1 MCLWLF
7 YLSRRR
13 RHTRCALVTGVQTC
27 ALPIFPG
34 RTRQPEIKP
43 LMKVAVLVLYDL
55 QIGAV
60 ARNIEDADIAA
71 IEGADDRE
79 SHLTVIVRPDTP
91 GKSLN
96 KAPASLAAAMPGCA
110 AGALSFASV
119 IARPSQMT
127 VASARRLIWNL
138 SSVITTALGLPDR
151 LLPMPR
157 PNPLT

>member
-1 MCLWLF
+1 
-7 YLSRRR
+7 
-13 RHTRCALVTGVQTC
+13 
-27 ALPIFPG
+27 
-34 RTRQPEIKP
+34 
-43 LMKVAVLVLYDL
+43 MKVAVLVLYDL

-71 IEGADDRE
+71 IEGAGDRE

-110 AGALSFASV
+110 AGAFSFASV

-127 VASARRLIWNL
+127 VASARRLIWTL
-138 SSVITTALGLPDR
+138 SSVITMALGLPDR
-151 LLPMPR
+151 LMPMPR
-157 PNPLT
+157 PNPLPYLPVLPPTPTLTGRSDERREGNECVSTCRYRWVPD